1 MRFNRASRG
10 FTLVELMIALVLGLI
25 LLGGVIGIFLSNQTT
40 SRVNNE
46 LASLQSSARLAFQL
60 MSQDI
65 RSAGFAGCN
74 NSGRVVSIIEGAP
87 LWSQWRGG
95 LQGFAVGVN
104 GVGESLRLMYGAGTS
119 ASVET
124 HVPPVLT
131 LNETSALLVG
141 DIAMLCDDTLSS
153 VFQVS
158 ARTVDTISHAIAAP
172 LNCATDLGF
181 SFPFVCTDARPRI
194 FAGGAMLMRFESVLW
209 LVAPSTDDAA
219 INSLYREVMVG
230 GNLTREEVLFG
241 VSSLNFG
248 YQDGN
253 LPFGPLGFSP
263 AINMGNVVGLQ
274 VALVMDPNAFAN
286 ANLPLEMRTIRFFS
300 SVRNRLR

>member
-1 MRFNRASRG
+1 MTLGKRSRG
-10 FTLVELMIALVLGLI
+10 FTLVELMIAMVLGLM

-74 NSGRVVSIIEGAP
+74 NSGRVVSVINGAP

-95 LQGFAVGVN
+95 LEGYAVGTN
-104 GVGESLRLMYGAGTS
+104 GVSESLRLMYGAGET
-119 ASVET
+119 ASVRN

-131 LNETSALLVG
+131 LNEASALRVG

-158 ARTVDTISHAIAAP
+158 ARTVDTISHAAAAP
-172 LNCATDLGF
+172 LNCAADLGF
-181 SFPFVCTDARPRI
+181 QFPFVCADARPRI
-194 FAGGAMLMRFESVLW
+194 FPGGSMLMRFESVLW
-209 LVAPSTDDAA
+209 LVAPSADDAA
-219 INSLYREVMVG
+219 INSLYREVMIG
-230 GNLTREEVLFG
+230 GVLTREEVLFG
-241 VSSLNFG
+241 VSSVNFA
-248 YQDGN
+248 YQDGD
-253 LPFGPLGFSP
+253 LPFGPVAFTP

-274 VALVMDPNAFAN
+274 VALVMDPNAFTN
-286 ANLPLEMRTIRFFS
+286 ADLPLEMRTIRFFA